1 MQTITPARLRQY
13 NILLGGFCLLLL
25 VAWGWM
31 VYQAVVDPGPN
42 DFSLTARIGLES
54 INYLLPL
61 LAAGFVLL
69 ARNARQRAVV
79 AVARGLAFGLVG
91 LNLVYQV
98 VMLLT
103 AGLYVLDNPSKWWW
117 LAVVLG
123 TGWLPL
129 HVFIAAQTRPAK

>member
-1 MQTITPARLRQY
+1 M
-13 NILLGGFCLLLL
+13 LLSGFCLLLL
-25 VAWGWM
+25 VAWGWL
-31 VYQAVVDPGPN
+31 VYQAVVDSVPN
-42 DFSLTARIGLES
+42 DFSLAARIGFDS

-69 ARNARQRAVV
+69 ARNARSRVVV

-103 AGLYVLDNPSKWWW
+103 VAMYVLDNPSKWWW
-117 LAVVLG
+117 LVVVLG
-123 TGWLPL
+123 SGLLPL
-129 HVFIAAQTRPAK
+129 HVFIADQPRPVEELVSK

>member
-1 MQTITPARLRQY
+1 MQTVIPSRRKQY
-13 NILLGGFCLLLL
+13 NRLLGGFCLLLL
-25 VAWGWM
+25 VAWGWQ
-31 VYQAVVDPGPN
+31 VYQAVTDPVQN
-42 DFSLTARIGLES
+42 DFSPTALIWYES

-69 ARNARQRAVV
+69 ARNARPRAVV

-129 HVFIAAQTRPAK
+129 HVFIADQPRPAA